1 MNERRTW
8 LRKLVYVALMVV
20 LCVPLSYLSQP
31 ATKTSAGGS
40 LASLRKEFKLSQAE
54 LGDIDPS
61 SATMKLATMGLGGVA
76 VNLLW
81 ERANEYKKKEDWI
94 ELGATLEQIVK
105 LQPNFYKVWDFQAHN
120 LSYNISAEFDDYHD
134 RYTYVIKGISFL
146 KEGFEKNENEP
157 RLLHRIG
164 WYIGQKIG
172 RSDEH
177 KQFRHLFKIDWN
189 DLFHAHDDLNP
200 NRTDEARDNWLVSK
214 EYYRQAES
222 LANRLANQG
231 IPLKTSPLLF
241 YSEAPKSQINYAE
254 TREIEGRFL
263 LPPDRQA
270 TKSAWETARGDWLDY
285 GHRPL
290 PTSFG
295 ITVRLE
301 DQENLEDLAADLK
314 QKIETLLPGVREKL
328 HEEKLSK
335 FPPDVREAIR
345 TPKANRTHDQMT
357 LASENEYKTAVAWDE
372 VADQAPADKRIEVK
386 RLANELIRT
395 EGQIN
400 AISTQRMTVNY
411 EYWRVRG
418 LAEPE
423 EDTLEA
429 RRLTYEAGDLV
440 NKSEI
445 FEAIPVYEKAWKK
458 WRQVIDRFPRIAG
471 ESVSADELV
480 EDINRYRNT
489 LAKVGKKFPQP
500 FILQDVID
508 ISEQKITFSPEE
520 LAKKEREAREKAL
533 HEEQP
538 KEKSN
543 SDGSG

>member
-1 MNERRTW
+1 
-8 LRKLVYVALMVV
+8 
-20 LCVPLSYLSQP
+20 
-31 ATKTSAGGS
+31 
-40 LASLRKEFKLSQAE
+40 
-54 LGDIDPS
+54 
-61 SATMKLATMGLGGVA
+61 MKLATMGLGGVA

-81 ERANEYKKKEDWI
+81 ERANEYKKKEDWV

-134 RYTYVIKGISFL
+134 RYTYVIKGINFL

-172 RSDEH
+172 RSDEN
-177 KQFRHLFKIDWN
+177 KQFRRLFKEDWN
-189 DLFHAHDDLNP
+189 DLFHAGDDLNP
-200 NRTDEARDNWLVSK
+200 NRTQDGRDNWLVSK
-214 EYYRQAES
+214 EYYRQAET
-222 LANRLANQG
+222 LANQLANQG

-254 TREIEGRFL
+254 TRKLEGRFI
-263 LPPDRQA
+263 LPADRQT
-270 TKSAWETARGDWLDY
+270 TKTAWETARADWLDY

-314 QKIETLLPGVREKL
+314 EKIEAMLPGVRDKL
-328 HEEKLSK
+328 REDKLRD
-335 FPPDVREAIR
+335 FPANVREAIQ
-345 TPKANRTHDQMT
+345 TPKENRTHDQMA
-357 LASENEYKTAVAWDE
+357 LASENEYKTVVGWDE
-372 VADQAPADKRIEVK
+372 VADHAPADKRVEAK
-386 RLANELIRT
+386 RLANELIRI

-423 EDTLEA
+423 EVTLEA
-429 RRLTYEAGDLV
+429 RRLTYQAGDLV

-445 FEAIPVYEKAWKK
+445 FKAIPVYEEAWQK
-458 WRQVIDRFPRIAG
+458 WREVIDRFPRMAG

-489 LAKVGKKFPQP
+489 LAKIGKKFPQP

-508 ISEQKITFSPEE
+508 IADQKITFSPEE
-520 LAKKEREAREKAL
+520 LNKKDARSTSQSARGC
-533 HEEQP
+533 
-538 KEKSN
+538 KEGRN
-543 SDGSG
+543 QE